1 VAVRSHRR
9 ASGPA
14 SPLRALAERFAG
26 RSAEQI
32 DHGEA
37 IDLSAMAE
45 DMLRSTLPPARSG
58 GVRRRTPI
66 SHHHDPPDRPLR
78 GWFEPVD
85 GYARLHAVDQIG
97 AGQRRLRAGCLWP
110 QRLTP
115 VPGWLGDRLFVVDRG
130 RITAPA
136 TVPATDGSGTER

>member
-1 VAVRSHRR
+1 MTSCAPGCEPYSPATR
-9 ASGPA
+9 ASRWWPRPPTATRLSNAPLSRGP
-14 SPLRALAERFAG
+14 
-26 RSAEQI
+26 
-32 DHGEA
+32 
-37 IDLSAMAE
+37 MC
-45 DMLRSTLPPARSG
+45 
-58 GVRRRTPI
+58 
-66 SHHHDPPDRPLR
+66 
-78 GWFEPVD
+78 